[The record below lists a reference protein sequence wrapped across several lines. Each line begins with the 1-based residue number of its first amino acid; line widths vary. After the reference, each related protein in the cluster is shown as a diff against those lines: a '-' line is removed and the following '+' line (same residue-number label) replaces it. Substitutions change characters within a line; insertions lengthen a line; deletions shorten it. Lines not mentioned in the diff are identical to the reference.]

1 METIQNQPFG
11 HWLLIAVAIGLGA
24 YACWRFVQAFVGY
37 GPEGG
42 GDHST
47 FGRVAAAASGVAYTG
62 LCLLAVSILLGSSS
76 QSSSSPHKQAAGVLG
91 WPGGQL
97 IVGAF
102 GVLLIAIALYQGWK
116 GVTRKFLDEDK
127 TETMGPTTKH
137 WITIIGVVGH
147 LARMV
152 AFGLIG
158 GFVLKAALD
167 YNPSKAVG
175 LDGALARLARESYG
189 PFMLILVATGLIAF
203 GLYSIADARYRRI

>member
-1 METIQNQPFG
+1 
-11 HWLLIAVAIGLGA
+11 
-24 YACWRFVQAFVGY
+24 
-37 GPEGG
+37 
-42 GDHST
+42 
-47 FGRVAAAASGVAYTG
+47 
-62 LCLLAVSILLGSSS
+62 VSILLGSSS
-76 QSSSSPHKQAAGVLG
+76 KSSSSPHKQAAGVLG

-97 IVGAF
+97 IVGAV

-137 WITIIGVVGH
+137 WITIIGVIGH

-158 GFVLKAALD
+158 GFVLKAAID
-167 YNPSKAVG
+167 YNPAKAVG
-175 LDGALARLARESYG
+175 LDGALARLARQSYG
-189 PFMLILVATGLIAF
+189 PFMLILVASGLIAF